1 MTCATC
7 QPVVELTT
15 GSWLHIRNL
24 QLWCPGWRNVLQIH
38 DATSSDPWN
47 WACVMA
53 DIFIL
58 YVFFLCFFC
67 SFFSMILMIFKKC
80 WWLNDMDFGGFFF
93 GVREKWR
100 PGECGLLDRG
110 VGKKH
115 SFDIVA
121 YLAPGIKVFIFRF
134 YTMSPCFY
142 QWFPAK
148 HCTFPRLWNRCPGRA
163 DKSRSVAGAVDLF
176 SWLFTPER
184 KTLPGFGPNCA
195 RGAADNTYCMS
206 EKLAGSD
213 ICLII
218 SA

>member
-1 MTCATC
+1 M
-7 QPVVELTT
+7 
-15 GSWLHIRNL
+15 SWLEK
-24 QLWCPGWRNVLQIH
+24 CF
-38 DATSSDPWN
+38 TDPR
-47 WACVMA
+47 CDVFRSLELGLCHGGRYLCM
-53 DIFIL
+53 
-58 YVFFLCFFC
+58 YVFCPMVFFC
-67 SFFSMILMIFKKC
+67 A
-80 WWLNDMDFGGFFF
+80 FFF
-93 GVREKWR
+93 DDFDDFQEVLVIEWHGFWKFFLELGKKR

-110 VGKKH
+110 GGKKH
-115 SFDIVA
+115 SFDTVVA

-163 DKSRSVAGAVDLF
+163 DKSRGVAGAVDLF

>member
-1 MTCATC
+1 MFYRSTMRRL
-7 QPVVELTT
+7 PILGIGLV
-15 GSWLHIRNL
+15 SW
-24 QLWCPGWRNVLQIH
+24 QIFLYCMFF
-38 DATSSDPWN
+38 S
-47 WACVMA
+47 
-53 DIFIL
+53 
-58 YVFFLCFFC
+58 YVFFVHFFRWFWWF
-67 SFFSMILMIFKKC
+67 SRSAGDWMTWILEVFFLELGKNEDLENVDC
-80 WWLNDMDFGGFFF
+80 WIEVL
-93 GVREKWR
+93 E
-100 PGECGLLDRG
+100 
-110 VGKKH
+110 KKH